1 MAEEDKFSPR
11 EYRKDSLSGRIPRK
25 RIPRNRTILDDWKD
39 RDKRAEEKAK
49 KEKLSRKM
57 SGPEL
62 TDIQTEQE
70 NRGGQIID
78 ELTEQKK
85 GGGRVRG
92 YSSGKRV
99 KASGKVRG
107 AGKVKKGVRKAK
119 MVKMKG

>member
-1 MAEEDKFSPR
+1 MAKEDKFPPAEYSSSQDRDRVERVPR
-11 EYRKDSLSGRIPRK
+11 D
-25 RIPRNRTILDDWKD
+25 RTILKEWED

-70 NRGGQIID
+70 NRGGQVIN
-78 ELTEQKK
+78 ELMEQKK

-99 KASGKVRG
+99 KASGKPRG
-107 AGKVKKGVRKAK
+107 VGLAKGIRKAK

>member
-1 MAEEDKFSPR
+1 
-11 EYRKDSLSGRIPRK
+11 
-25 RIPRNRTILDDWKD
+25 
-39 RDKRAEEKAK
+39 
-49 KEKLSRKM
+49 M

-78 ELTEQKK
+78 ELMEQKK

-99 KASGKVRG
+99 KASGKPRG
-107 AGKVKKGVRKAK
+107 VGLAKKGVRPVK